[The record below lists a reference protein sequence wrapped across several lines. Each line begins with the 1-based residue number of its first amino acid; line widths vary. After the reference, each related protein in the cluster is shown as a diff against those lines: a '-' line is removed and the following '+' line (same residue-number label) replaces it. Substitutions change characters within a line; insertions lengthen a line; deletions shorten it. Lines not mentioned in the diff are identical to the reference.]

1 MRFFGPHDVPWCPPR
16 LTNLSAAPFLFG
28 PAAPFPFRAR
38 WPREAPW
45 TKDRRAWSGN
55 RPAHQSVVVYLL
67 ITPYIARYIYYYLL
81 NIYYMSWLVDVRWFF
96 FNCITESGVKWSL
109 LISSVHE
116 LRQEVAGKLFVSAHL
131 RRVRRDF
138 WLWSFR
144 CDATFENRAGR
155 RWIWNTNARIRR
167 TFHLQL
173 LFFYNNSNR
182 TTEQEQP
189 QSQRWSPP
197 PHNNEHNNVNFNP
210 NMGVWQVASNV
221 SFSHLFRCHRLRLR
235 VSHAGMLH
243 LYSS

>member
-45 TKDRRAWSGN
+45 TKDRRAWSGS

-138 WLWSFR
+138 GASDVTRHSRIGPDEGEFGIQMQESEEHFIYNCFSSTTVIEQRNKNNHNHNDDRHHHTTTNTTMSTLIPTWGS
-144 CDATFENRAGR
+144 GR
-155 RWIWNTNARIRR
+155 
-167 TFHLQL
+167 
-173 LFFYNNSNR
+173 
-182 TTEQEQP
+182 
-189 QSQRWSPP
+189 
-197 PHNNEHNNVNFNP
+197 
-210 NMGVWQVASNV
+210 
-221 SFSHLFRCHRLRLR
+221 
-235 VSHAGMLH
+235 
-243 LYSS
+243 